1 MALRRY
7 PLLDPST
14 AIVIGTGD
22 KQRTAMLK
30 PIFETIGPLKAAALL
45 GFHCLTG
52 CDTSGQIRGKGK
64 KSAFKVFSDSS
75 HSVLKALADLGKEES
90 PTTEVING
98 CEKFIFN
105 LVSKKGTKGK
115 LLVRFVGIALR

>member
-1 MALRRY
+1 MIMHALELSYVGICVNLLTQDTYVMVLALRRY

-22 KQRTAMLK
+22 KQRTVMLK
-30 PIFETIGPLKAAALL
+30 PIFETLGPLKAAALP

-64 KSAFKVFSDSS
+64 KSAFKVF
-75 HSVLKALADLGKEES
+75 
-90 PTTEVING
+90 
-98 CEKFIFN
+98 F
-105 LVSKKGTKGK
+105 
-115 LLVRFVGIALR
+115 RFFTFSFKSLSRSW